1 MAVGTSKV
9 DNLARAVGMVKQ
21 AAAKGANLV
30 VLPVSLSL
38 TIPSPITVCE
48 RKRECMCRVV
58 CVYLVSCSCTFAEFA
73 ANIAF
78 LQECFNSPYGTSY
91 FPEYAE
97 TIPGP
102 STQTLSQ
109 AAKDNNVFLIG
120 GKTYNVLLSF
130 KKHVTELAFIPRV
143 VVNGY

>member
-48 RKRECMCRVV
+48 RKRVHVQSGV
-58 CVYLVSCSCTFAEFA
+58 C
-73 ANIAF
+73 
-78 LQECFNSPYGTSY
+78 
-91 FPEYAE
+91 
-97 TIPGP
+97 
-102 STQTLSQ
+102 
-109 AAKDNNVFLIG
+109 
-120 GKTYNVLLSF
+120 LLSF
-130 KKHVTELAFIPRV
+130 MQLHFC
-143 VVNGY
+143 